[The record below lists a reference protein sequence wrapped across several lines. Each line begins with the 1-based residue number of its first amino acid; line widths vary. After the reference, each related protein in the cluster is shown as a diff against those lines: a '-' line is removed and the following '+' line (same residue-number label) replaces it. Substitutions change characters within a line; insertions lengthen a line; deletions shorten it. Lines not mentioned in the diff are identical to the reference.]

1 MINKIK
7 RAITALLVLPML
19 LLGACQ
25 SEQDSLL
32 SAQLELTALLDAVK
46 DKASADDAAD
56 DVGDLMNKIAQL
68 KDKSK
73 SMTPEQKKQFETAYA
88 KAQRFKMGLSIQN
101 YYGSTKLKDAML
113 NVKIN

>member
-7 RAITALLVLPML
+7 RAMTALLVLPML

-32 SAQLELTALLDAVK
+32 SAQLELTSLLDTVK
-46 DKASADDAAD
+46 DKASADAAAD
-56 DVGDLMNKIAQL
+56 EIGDLMNKIAQL

-73 SMTPEQKKQFETAYA
+73 SMTPEQKKQFETARA
-88 KAQRFKMGLSIQN
+88 KAQGVKMGLGIRN
-101 YYGSTKLKDAML
+101 YFGSTKLKDAML